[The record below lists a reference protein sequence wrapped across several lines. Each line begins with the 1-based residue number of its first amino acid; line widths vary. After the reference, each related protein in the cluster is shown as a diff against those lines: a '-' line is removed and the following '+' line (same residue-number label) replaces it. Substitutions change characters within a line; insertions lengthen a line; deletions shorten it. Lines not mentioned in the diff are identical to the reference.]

1 MPPPAMSAPAAP
13 SPLEPPGAPAP
24 GRRLRWSGLHGSARG
39 LAVAQAARAHAG
51 LTVLVVPDTPAADR
65 SGTELRFF
73 LGGDATHPVLHF
85 PDWETLPYDHFSPHQ
100 DIVSER
106 LETLFRLPD
115 THRGVLVVPVSTL
128 MTRVPPRRFVDGHT
142 VLLETG
148 QRLNVTDFRRRL
160 EEAGYRC
167 VGQVLEHGEF
177 AVRGSL
183 LDLFPMG
190 GHAPYRVDLFDD
202 EIESI
207 RRFDPDTQRSL
218 DATERLRLLP
228 AREFPMHREAVS
240 GFRQRWRA
248 RFEGDPNRCP
258 VYRDV
263 SQGIAP
269 AGIEYYLPLFFDEL
283 HALTDYLPED
293 VLIIES
299 DGVHVAAEDFWRRAG
314 ERHEQHRHDAHRPLL
329 EPAEMF
335 LQVGELHAAL
345 NARRRVTLERHEPE
359 AGGAHSHF
367 ATAAPGALP
376 VDARAAEPLGLVKRF
391 VEGFD
396 GRVLFLA
403 ESAGRRETLLE
414 TLSPHGIR
422 PLPVDGWTGFLES
435 PDPVCIT
442 VAPLDE
448 GALIPAAGIALVAE
462 SQLFG
467 ERAMQRRRRKGAGR
481 DAESIIR
488 DLAELTAGSPVVHE
502 DHGVGRY
509 RGLQTLEVGGA
520 AGEFLCI
527 EYADGDRLYVPV
539 ASLHLV
545 GRYTGADP
553 EHAPLHR
560 LGSGQ
565 WLKARAK
572 AAERAFDVAAELLDV
587 HARRAARPGVA
598 FQVDD
603 TAVAAFEAGFP
614 FEETP
619 DQRLAIDAVLDDMRS
634 DRAMD
639 RLVCGD
645 VGFGKTEVAMRA
657 AFVAVNA
664 GYQVALLVPTTL
676 LAQQHHQNFQ
686 DRFADWAVRIEQLSR
701 FRSKKDRDAVLQALA
716 DGKVDIVIG
725 THQLLQGG
733 VEFSKLGLVIIDEEH
748 RFGVR
753 QKERLKALRAEVDVL
768 TLTATPIP
776 RTLNLALA
784 GLRDL
789 SLIATPPE
797 RRLSIK
803 TFVREWNSALV
814 REAVEREIRRGG
826 QVYFVHNKVE
836 NIDRIARE
844 LAELV
849 PEAGVEVAHGQM
861 RERDLER
868 VMLDFYH
875 RRFNVLVCTTIIET
889 GIDVPSANT
898 IVINRADRFG
908 LAQLHQLR
916 GRVGRSHHRAYAYL
930 VVPPRRAMT
939 ADAVKRL
946 EAIESLEDLG
956 VGFTLATHDLE
967 IRGAGEILGEDQS
980 GQIHEVG
987 YAMYTRLL
995 ERAVRALR
1003 AGKSPQLDRPL
1014 DHGAEVDLRAPALIP
1029 DDYLPDVHMRLMMYK
1044 RIASAEDRE
1053 ALDELKAEMI
1063 DRFGPLPPQARTLF
1077 DVTAVKIKA
1086 SPLGV
1091 AKIDVGEGGGRLV
1104 FGAAPNVDPASVI
1117 RLVQGEPRRYRL
1129 DGADKLRLSMELP
1142 DLADR
1147 IAAVNGVL
1155 DALATPAAA

>member
-1 MPPPAMSAPAAP
+1 VNAPAAV
-13 SPLEPPGAPAP
+13 SPLAPPLPPAP
-24 GRRLRWSGLHGSARG
+24 GLRQRWSGLHGAAVA
-39 LAVAQAARAHAG
+39 LAVAQAARAHDG

-65 SGTELRFF
+65 AGTQLGFF
-73 LGGDATHPVLHF
+73 LRDGEPLPVLHF

-106 LETLFRLPD
+106 LETLYRLPHL
-115 THRGVLVVPVSTL
+115 TRGVLVVPVATL
-128 MTRVPPRRFVDGHT
+128 MTRVAPRRFVEAHS
-142 VLLETG
+142 VMLETG
-148 QRLNVTDFRRRL
+148 QRLDVAAFRLRL

-190 GHAPYRVDLFDD
+190 GQAPYRVDLFDD

-207 RRFDPDTQRSL
+207 RRFDPETQRS
-218 DATERLRLLP
+218 AEAVEALRLLP
-228 AREFPMHREAVS
+228 AREFPMHREAIS
-240 GFRQRWRA
+240 AFRQRWRA

-263 SQGIAP
+263 SQGLAP
-269 AGIEYYLPLFFDEL
+269 AGIEYYLGLFFDQL
-283 HALTDYLPED
+283 ASLLDYLPDNTLVVEAG
-293 VLIIES
+293 
-299 DGVHVAAEDFWRRAG
+299 GVHEAAQAFWSQAAERY
-314 ERHEQHRHDAHRPLL
+314 EQYRHDAQRPLL
-329 EPAEMF
+329 PPGEAF
-335 LQVGELHAAL
+335 LQVGELHAGI
-345 NARRRVTLERHEPE
+345 NAQRRVTLERFEGEPG
-359 AGGAHSHF
+359 AGHTHF
-367 ATAAPGALP
+367 ASRAPTALP
-376 VDARAAEPLGLVKRF
+376 VDGRAAEPLGVVRHFLDRF
-391 VEGFD
+391 P
-396 GRVLFLA
+396 GRVLFAA

-414 TLSPHGIR
+414 SFAAQGLR
-422 PLPVDGWTGFLES
+422 PVQVDGWQGFLAVRER
-435 PDPVCIT
+435 VCIT
-442 VAPLDE
+442 VAALDQ
-448 GALIPAAGIALVAE
+448 GAVLDDPALALICE
-462 SQLFG
+462 TQLFG
-467 ERAMQRRRRKGAGR
+467 ERALQRRRRKGAAR
-481 DAESIIR
+481 DAESVIR
-488 DLAELTAGSPVVHE
+488 DLGELQDGAPVVHE

-509 RGLQTLEVGGA
+509 RGLRTLDVGGSE
-520 AGEFLCI
+520 GEFLCI
-527 EYADGDRLYVPV
+527 EYADGDLLYVPV

-560 LGSGQ
+560 LGGNAWQ
-565 WLKARAK
+565 KARAR
-572 AAERAFDVAAELLDV
+572 AAERAFDVAAELLEV
-587 HARRAARPGVA
+587 HARRAARPGVR
-598 FQVDD
+598 FEVD
-603 TAVAAFEAGFP
+603 AHALAAFEAGFP

-619 DQRLAIDAVLDDMRS
+619 DQRLAIEAVLDDMRS

-657 AFVAVNA
+657 AFVAVHA
-664 GYQVALLVPTTL
+664 GCQVALLVPTTL
-676 LAQQHHQNFQ
+676 LAQQHLQNFR
-686 DRFADWAVRIEQLSR
+686 DRFADWGVRIEALSR
-701 FRSKKDRDAVLQALA
+701 FRSKKERDEVTAALA
-716 DGKVDIVIG
+716 AGKVDIVIG
-725 THQLLQGG
+725 THQLVGQS
-733 VEFSKLGLVIIDEEH
+733 VKFRKLGLAIIDEEH

-776 RTLNLALA
+776 RTLNLAFS

-803 TFVREWNSALV
+803 TFVREWNGALV
-814 REAVEREIRRGG
+814 REAVLREIRRGG

-836 NIDRIARE
+836 TIDKAARE

-849 PEAGVEVAHGQM
+849 PDASVEVAHGQM

-875 RRFNVLVCTTIIET
+875 RRFNVLVCSTIIET

-898 IVINRADRFG
+898 IIINRADRLG

-956 VGFTLATHDLE
+956 IGFTLATHDLE

-987 YAMYTRLL
+987 YALYSRLL

-1003 AGKSPQLDRPL
+1003 AGRSPSLDRPL
-1014 DHGAEVDLRAPALIP
+1014 DHGAEVDLKVPALIP
-1029 DDYLPDVHMRLMMYK
+1029 SDYLPDVHMRLMMYK
-1044 RIASAEDRE
+1044 RMASAESR
-1053 ALDELKAEMI
+1053 DELDDLRSEMI
-1063 DRFGPLPPQARTLF
+1063 DRFGPLPAAARTLF
-1077 DVTAVKIKA
+1077 EVTALKIKA

-1091 AKIDVGEGGGRLV
+1091 AKIDVGAGGGRLV
-1104 FGAAPNVDPASVI
+1104 FGAEARVDPARVVH
-1117 RLVQGEPRRYRL
+1117 LVQTDPGRYRL

-1142 DLADR
+1142 ELGDR
-1147 IAAVNGVL
+1147 LEAVNGLL
-1155 DALATPAAA
+1155 DALATAAAA